1 MKVGMIGLG
10 RMGEGMSRRLIAAG
24 HEVHGYRNNYAKAQE
39 QFEKGYISGCT
50 TSLESLVQVVRKTKS
65 IYGEKS
71 GETII
76 EKDPAVFMMVVPA
89 ETVEDTINELLPLC
103 VEGDIIIDHGNSNF
117 KDSRRRAERLSKMG
131 IQYLDCG
138 TSGGV
143 YGLDRGYCLMVGGS
157 DTAVSVCR
165 PLFDALAPG
174 IHAAERLAGRD
185 GYVLYPEEFG
195 WMYCGGPGA
204 GHFVKMVHN
213 GVEYGIMQAYAEGF
227 NILHEANAGSK
238 YVKEGDA
245 EVAPMDNP
253 EDYCYD
259 IDVSKVAE
267 LWRRGSVVGSWLL
280 DLTADVLRSDRE
292 LSKFDGGVSD
302 SGEGRWTVHSA
313 VDLGV
318 PAPVITTALYSRFE
332 SRRLGRFANKVLN
345 GMRAM
350 FGGHD
355 VR

>member
-1 MKVGMIGLG
+1 MKVGIIGLG
-10 RMGEGMSRRLIAAG
+10 RMGEGMSRRMMKEGI
-24 HEVHGYRNNYAKAQE
+24 EVWGYRRNYAKAE
-39 QFEKGYISGCT
+39 EAYEKGYVSGVT
-50 TSLESLVQVVRKTKS
+50 TDLESLVKIIHNGRGVF
-65 IYGEKS
+65 GEEGFS
-71 GETII
+71 PGIFQLVI
-76 EKDPAVFMMVVPA
+76 PA
-89 ETVEDTINELLPLC
+89 ELVEDTLNELLPLLSA
-103 VEGDIIIDHGNSNF
+103 GDIIIDHGNSNF
-117 KDSRRRAERLSKMG
+117 KDSRRRALRLEKLG

-143 YGLDRGYCLMVGGS
+143 YGLERGYCLMVGGA
-157 DTAVSVCR
+157 DYAVRTCR
-165 PLFDALAPG
+165 PIFDALAPG
-174 IHAAERLAGRD
+174 IAAAPRTSDRD
-185 GYVLYPEEFG
+185 GYTLYPEEYG
-195 WMYCGGPGA
+195 WMHCGGPGA

-213 GVEYGIMQAYAEGF
+213 GIEYGIMQAYAEGF
-227 NILHEANAGSK
+227 NIIHEANAGAK

-253 EDYCYD
+253 ADYCYD

-280 DLTADVLRSDRE
+280 DLTADVLRHDRE
-292 LSKFDGGVSD
+292 LGKFDGGVSD
-302 SGEGRWTVHSA
+302 SGEGRWTVHAA

-318 PAPVITTALYSRFE
+318 PSPVISSALWARFE
-332 SRRLGRFANKVLN
+332 SRRLGAFTAKVLN

>member
-24 HEVHGYRNNYAKAQE
+24 HEVHGYRNNVKKANE
-39 QFEKGYISGCT
+39 QYEAGYISGYT
-50 TSLESLVQVVRKTKS
+50 TSVESLVQVVKQKEN
-65 IYGEKS
+65 YGVKS
-71 GETII
+71 GETVYTETPGI
-76 EKDPAVFMMVVPA
+76 FMMVVPA
-89 ETVEDTINELLPLC
+89 ETVEDTINDLLRYC
-103 VEGDIIIDHGNSNF
+103 SEGDIIIDHGNSNF
-117 KDSRRRAERLSKMG
+117 KDSRKRAERLAKLG
-131 IQYLDCG
+131 IAYIDCG

-143 YGLDRGYCLMVGGS
+143 YGLERGYCLMVGGG
-157 DTAVSVCR
+157 DTAVATCKT
-165 PLFDALAPG
+165 LFDALAPG
-174 IHAAERLAGRD
+174 IDGAPRTGNRD
-185 GYVLYPEEFG
+185 FTWYPEEYG
-195 WMYCGGPGA
+195 WMHCGPAGA

-213 GVEYGIMQAYAEGF
+213 GIEYGIMQAYAEGF
-227 NILHEANAGSK
+227 NILHEANAGAA
-238 YVKEGDA
+238 YVAAGDA

-253 EDYCYD
+253 EDYQYD
-259 IDVSKVAE
+259 INVAKVAE

-302 SGEGRWTVHSA
+302 SGEGRWTVHAA

-318 PAPVITTALYSRFE
+318 PAPVISGALWARFE
-332 SRRLGRFANKVLN
+332 SRRLGAFTAKVLN

>member
-24 HEVHGYRNNYAKAQE
+24 HEVHGYRNNVQKAEAQYN
-39 QFEKGYISGCT
+39 KGYISGFT
-50 TSLESLVQVVRKTKS
+50 TSVESLVQVVHNGR
-65 IYGEKS
+65 GVF
-71 GETII
+71 G
-76 EKDPAVFMMVVPA
+76 DPSFKPGVFMMVVPA
-89 ETVEDTINELLPLC
+89 ETVEETLDELLRHC
-103 VEGDIIIDHGNSNF
+103 SEGDIIIDHGNSNF
-117 KDSRRRAERLSKMG
+117 KDSRQRAERLAKHG
-131 IQYLDCG
+131 IAYLDCG

-143 YGLDRGYCLMVGGS
+143 YGLERGFCLMVGGGS
-157 DTAVSVCR
+157 AAVDVCR
-165 PLFDALAPG
+165 PVFDALAPG
-174 IHAAERLAGRD
+174 IGAAPRTGDRN
-185 GYVLYPEEFG
+185 YTWYPEEFG
-195 WMYCGGPGA
+195 WIYAGGPGA

-227 NILHEANAGSK
+227 NILHEANAGAA
-238 YVKEGDA
+238 YVAAGDA

-259 IDVSKVAE
+259 INVAKVAE
-267 LWRRGSVVGSWLL
+267 CWRRGSVVGSWLL

-302 SGEGRWTVHSA
+302 SGEGRWTVHAA

-318 PAPVITTALYSRFE
+318 PAPVISSALWARFE
-332 SRRLGRFANKVLN
+332 SRRLGAFTAKVLN

>member
-1 MKVGMIGLG
+1 MKVGLIGLG
-10 RMGEGMSRRLIAAG
+10 RMGEGMSRRMMKADI
-24 HEVHGYRNNYAKAQE
+24 EVWGYRRNYKKAE
-39 QFEKGYISGCT
+39 EAYEAGYVSGVT
-50 TSLESLVQVVRKTKS
+50 TSIELLCKEVKS
-65 IYGEKS
+65 KGP
-71 GETII
+71 G
-76 EKDPAVFMMVVPA
+76 VFMMVVPA
-89 ETVEDTINELLPLC
+89 ETVEDTLNELLQFC
-103 VEGDIIIDHGNSNF
+103 SEGDIIIDHGNSNF
-117 KDSRRRAERLSKMG
+117 KDTRRRAERLAKLG

-143 YGLDRGYCLMVGGS
+143 YGLERGYCLMVGGAN
-157 DTAVSVCR
+157 TAVSVCSPIFR
-165 PLFDALAPG
+165 ALSPGLSAADRTDPLSGATS
-174 IHAAERLAGRD
+174 AE
-185 GYVLYPEEFG
+185 YG
-195 WMYCGGPGA
+195 WLHCGPSGA

-213 GVEYGIMQAYAEGF
+213 GVEYGMMQAYAEGF

-253 EDYCYD
+253 RDYCYD
-259 IDVSKVAE
+259 IDVAEVAE

-280 DLTADVLRSDRE
+280 DLTADVLRRDGE
-292 LSKFDGGVSD
+292 LSNFDGGVSD
-302 SGEGRWTVHSA
+302 SGEGRWTVHAA

-318 PAPVITTALYSRFE
+318 PAPVISSALWARLE
-332 SRRLGRFANKVLN
+332 SRRLGAFAAKVLN